1 MSNFKQTRGQKA
13 GLAQYEAKNNKA
25 VLEST
30 KKTKEGSKKVEEKPK
45 ETVDQANKPSEDN
58 PTESGTEFVHV
69 SEDTLKMKDDVV
81 EKKEEEDLGMKNSKL
96 NEVDKTT
103 INKNSDANNNLN
115 NSNLNNSLAETE
127 IDPEEVSELR
137 DDGNNLLD
145 NEADSTINLPS
156 NNSSLLPCNGF
167 ATIDLGKEAEKEE
180 FNIILKS
187 IASIEDND
195 EPNLGDLVN
204 SLDTELSE
212 KEETK
217 NPPALQEDSESSES
231 QKERISRKDAGKKSL
246 QNMGVLTRS
255 QSTNRYIDTP
265 KTHMDLNGVILE
277 NPLTES

>member
-127 IDPEEVSELR
+127 IDPEEVSEL
-137 DDGNNLLD
+137 
-145 NEADSTINLPS
+145 
-156 NNSSLLPCNGF
+156 
-167 ATIDLGKEAEKEE
+167 
-180 FNIILKS
+180 
-187 IASIEDND
+187 
-195 EPNLGDLVN
+195 
-204 SLDTELSE
+204 
-212 KEETK
+212 
-217 NPPALQEDSESSES
+217 S
-231 QKERISRKDAGKKSL
+231 Q
-246 QNMGVLTRS
+246 
-255 QSTNRYIDTP
+255 
-265 KTHMDLNGVILE
+265 
-277 NPLTES
+277 